1 MALALYSLIIGKPV
15 RKRLAMTGEL
25 TLTGRVLA
33 IGGVR
38 EKTLAARRV
47 KVKELILPGDNRK
60 DFDELPDYIREG
72 LTVHF
77 VSYFDDVLGLIYPRR
92 R

>member
-1 MALALYSLIIGKPV
+1 MRNSLYFSQCARNRGSHPAGNFAL
-15 RKRLAMTGEL
+15 
-25 TLTGRVLA
+25 VLPS
-33 IGGVR
+33 
-38 EKTLAARRV
+38 E
-47 KVKELILPGDNRK
+47 NRK
-60 DFDELPDYIREG
+60 DFDELPEYIREG